1 MAISTFLILTQNTGT
16 PPANLCVLENYALT
30 SEGEKLMG
38 KSVKNPK
45 KHIVSCRV
53 NEGEMETLQH
63 LTEESGISISDLLRQ
78 SLLQLCDQPHGNT
91 QQAA

>member
-1 MAISTFLILTQNTGT
+1 
-16 PPANLCVLENYALT
+16 
-30 SEGEKLMG
+30 MG

-63 LTEESGISISDLLRQ
+63 LTEESGVSISDLLRQ
-78 SLLQLCDQPHGNT
+78 SLLQLCDQPHQSA
-91 QQAA
+91 QQVA

>member
-1 MAISTFLILTQNTGT
+1 
-16 PPANLCVLENYALT
+16 V
-30 SEGEKLMG
+30 G

-63 LTEESGISISDLLRQ
+63 LTEESGISISELLRL
-78 SLLQLCDQPHGNT
+78 SLLQLCEQPHQSARQT
-91 QQAA
+91 A

>member
-1 MAISTFLILTQNTGT
+1 
-16 PPANLCVLENYALT
+16 
-30 SEGEKLMG
+30 MG
-38 KSVKNPK
+38 RTVKSPK

-78 SLLQLCDQPHGNT
+78 CLLQLCDHPLQES

>member
-1 MAISTFLILTQNTGT
+1 
-16 PPANLCVLENYALT
+16 
-30 SEGEKLMG
+30 MG

-63 LTEESGISISDLLRQ
+63 LTEESGISISELLRQ
-78 SLLQLCDQPHGNT
+78 SLLQLCDQPHQST

>member
-1 MAISTFLILTQNTGT
+1 
-16 PPANLCVLENYALT
+16 
-30 SEGEKLMG
+30 MG
-38 KSVKNPK
+38 KSVKSPK

-63 LTEESGISISDLLRQ
+63 LTEESGISISELLRQ
-78 SLLQLCDQPHGNT
+78 SLLQLCVQPHQGT

>member
-1 MAISTFLILTQNTGT
+1 
-16 PPANLCVLENYALT
+16 
-30 SEGEKLMG
+30 MG
-38 KSVKNPK
+38 RSVKNPK
-45 KHIVSCRV
+45 KHIISFRV

-78 SLLQLCDQPHGNT
+78 TLLQLCNQPHQST

>member
-1 MAISTFLILTQNTGT
+1 
-16 PPANLCVLENYALT
+16 
-30 SEGEKLMG
+30 MG

-63 LTEESGISISDLLRQ
+63 LTEECGLSISELLRQ
-78 SLLQLCDQPHGNT
+78 SLLQLCDQP
-91 QQAA
+91 QQGARHAA

>member
-1 MAISTFLILTQNTGT
+1 MAFLLQI
-16 PPANLCVLENYALT
+16 PAVKKT
-30 SEGEKLMG
+30 SIHTWRNQTVG

-78 SLLQLCDQPHGNT
+78 SLLQLCDQPHHGT